1 MMCAL
6 RRRARERAQRGAVAV
21 EAALVTVFI
30 LVPLLFGI
38 IEFSFILRDYL
49 SVSSSV
55 RVGARLSSANPG
67 AGQCLTNCSPSTSPY
82 LGQLAANAIQQAG
95 TAMPKNSIDY
105 IFVYQAN
112 KYGYPAPTGTLSQN
126 ISANGSTTMPSTLAG
141 CASVANCV
149 AYKWSD
155 STSSFAYD
163 NGSWDTK
170 KINACASTADSVG
183 VYMHVTHTNI
193 TGLFG
198 RTIGLADKTVMK
210 FEPLASGV
218 CTPDQ
223 HQ

>member
-1 MMCAL
+1 MMSAL

-55 RVGARLSSANPG
+55 RVGVRLASANPG

-82 LGQLAANAIQQAG
+82 LGQLAANSIQQAG

-112 KYGYPAPTGTLSQN
+112 KNGYPAPGGTA
-126 ISANGSTTMPSTLAG
+126 SASIPTNTASTMPSTLAG
-141 CASVANCV
+141 CGSAANCV

-155 STSSFAYD
+155 ATSSFSYN

-170 KINACASTADSVG
+170 TINSCASTAYNVG

-198 RTIGLADKTVMK
+198 KTIGLSDRTVMK
-210 FEPLASGV
+210 FDPLASGV
-218 CTPDQ
+218 CLPNA

>member
-1 MMCAL
+1 MMSAL

-38 IEFSFILRDYL
+38 IEFTFILRDYL

-55 RVGARLSSANPG
+55 RVGVRLASANPS
-67 AGQCLTNCSPSTSPY
+67 AGQCLTNCSPAGSPY

-95 TAMPKNSIDY
+95 TSMPKSSIDY

-112 KYGYPAPTGTLSQN
+112 KYGYPAPGGTLGPN
-126 ISANGSTTMPSTLAG
+126 IPANTSKTMPSTLAG

-155 STSSFAYD
+155 STSSFSYN

-170 KINACASTADSVG
+170 TVNACASTAYSVG

-198 RTIGLADKTVMK
+198 RTIGLADRTVMK

-218 CTPDQ
+218 CLPNA

>member
-1 MMCAL
+1 MISAL
-6 RRRARERAQRGAVAV
+6 RRRARARAHRGAVAV

-55 RVGARLSSANPG
+55 RVGARIASANPG
-67 AGQCLTNCSPSTSPY
+67 AGPCNTTCSPATSPY
-82 LGQLAANAIQQAG
+82 LAQMAANAVQQAG

-112 KYGYPAPTGTLSQN
+112 KYGYPAPAGTA
-126 ISANGSTTMPSTLAG
+126 SASIPTNTSTTMPSTLAG
-141 CASVANCV
+141 CAAVANCV
-149 AYKWSD
+149 AYRWVDASN
-155 STSSFAYD
+155 SFTYQ

-170 KINACASTADSVG
+170 TINACASTAYTVG
-183 VYMHVTHTNI
+183 VYMHATHFNI

-198 RTIGLADKTVMK
+198 SSIGLADRTVMK
-210 FEPLASGV
+210 FEPLASGI
-218 CTPDQ
+218 CTPNQ